1 MTVRSKQLSRL
12 LAALAWVALSGCGS
26 LPPDALVSDTASVT
40 AHAGVE
46 VGKNQVGETCE
57 YRPSTQRDVD
67 LDAAHAFGVWCGT
80 WRQPSGRIFE
90 ETEKHDGAAQLMQLA
105 TASLWRSYLDQRT
118 TCTAPTRTTILDN
131 VPAVLMQC
139 TERNGGWPHIAIAA
153 TYGGTTFMTD
163 GVPSAVPAIETTVAS
178 LAGHPLANAA
188 TSRSAAGRLVDQ
200 RLTTQPF
207 GSGDLDR
214 YYGLMRLGDSKNGID
229 DFAGAEDAFRDA
241 LAVQQKILGPSN
253 PGLAMPLMHLALQ
266 ISNQQH
272 FPEATA
278 LFARARALL
287 TEGADPLVVAR
298 LDYYMAMHALNQG
311 KTAEAKRLAD
321 KAEKEFAAFVPP
333 GMEEAALRGSAA
345 PSTTPS
351 TSRNAALGAI
361 QPLVVDPQAE
371 IGIRGLAA
379 VWRLKSTMAYS
390 GGGYG
395 DARKIADQARALLN
409 VSGFNPPGTVPR
421 VVRVAALSD
430 AAIGDLQAAERGLKE
445 CAVLFDQVTPSEK
458 PEALCLFH
466 AGRVAQERGNVDE
479 ALEHFRAGAKMARE
493 RHFDL
498 SENLV
503 TPFLETLFTQAEHEP
518 AKAQAAYAEMF
529 EAAQLIQ
536 GSLTSRFISK
546 AAARLASGDAR
557 AAVALRQLQDADLT
571 LDTLKLERDAETQK
585 PASLQDAR
593 KLAQIDESMAAA
605 EAKRNTA
612 EAAAQAAAPGYAQL
626 IQAEAS
632 TKLVIDL
639 LQSNEGFLSIQLGQ
653 KSSFGFLATRQGITA
668 FRVPLSL
675 ESAAQA
681 VNHLRKTAQVDINDR
696 GDVTIP
702 VYDVAAAYRL
712 YHELF
717 SPVATKLGGL
727 DRIVISSNGPLLSLP
742 FEMLVTDPTPAVAN
756 GDYRNV
762 PFLLKRFALSY
773 VPAPQSFVLLRQIPS
788 ASAAPEPY
796 IGFGDFRKPTT
807 AQFAAAFPRDRCQT
821 DLDALSQLK
830 DLPGTRQEITDVAKL
845 LSAPSRDVVLSDKFT
860 KATLEGTDLKRYRVV
875 HLATHAFLPTELRC
889 LSQPSI
895 LMSAPPGADSA
906 KDAFIASDEVQ
917 ELKMDA
923 DLVIVSACNTAG
935 PGGAAGESLSG
946 LARAFF
952 FAGTRGLMVT
962 HWSVDDDSAE
972 FISAHTMLGMKPG
985 ATRKDTT
992 LALRQAKL
1000 DRLMTAGT
1008 PGGPS
1013 LVFSHPFAWA
1023 PFVLIGDGLRVAP
1036 TTAQANPPATK
1047 AGS

>member
-1 MTVRSKQLSRL
+1 MRGKGISKL
-12 LAALAWVALSGCGS
+12 LAGLALIALGGCGS
-26 LPPDALVSDTASVT
+26 LPPSALISDPSSVT
-40 AHAGVE
+40 AQAGTA
-46 VGKNQVGETCE
+46 VGKNQVGEACE

-67 LDAAHAFGVWCGT
+67 IDAGRAFGVWCGT

-90 ETEKHDGAAQLMQLA
+90 ATEKRDGAAALMQLA
-105 TASLWRSYLDQRT
+105 TSSLWRSYLNQRA
-118 TCTAPTRTTILDN
+118 TCTAPTSTSILDN

-139 TERNGGWPHIAIAA
+139 TERNGGWPHVAIAA
-153 TYGGTTFMTD
+153 TYGGKTFMTD
-163 GVPSAVPAIETTVAS
+163 GVPSAVPAIEATVAS
-178 LAGHPLANAA
+178 LAGHPLAG
-188 TSRSAAGRLVDQ
+188 TSARSAAGKLVDQ

-214 YYGLMRLGDSKNGID
+214 YYGLMHLGDSKNGID

-272 FPEATA
+272 FAEATA
-278 LFARARALL
+278 LFDRARALL
-287 TEGADPLVVAR
+287 NDGSDPLVTAR
-298 LDYYMAMHALNQG
+298 LDYYVAMHALNQG
-311 KTAEAKRLAD
+311 QTAQAKTLAD

-333 GMEEAALRGSAA
+333 GIEEAALHGA
-345 PSTTPS
+345 STPTPRAD
-351 TSRNAALGAI
+351 TARNAALGAL
-361 QPLVVDPQAE
+361 QPLIVDPQAE
-371 IGIRGLAA
+371 LGIRGLAA

-390 GGGYG
+390 SGGYG
-395 DARKIADQARALLN
+395 EARKVADQARALLN

-421 VVRVAALSD
+421 VIRVAALSD
-430 AAIGDLQAAERGLKE
+430 AAIGDLKAAERGLTE

-466 AGRVAQERGNVDE
+466 AGRVARERGNIDE

-503 TPFLETLFTQAEHEP
+503 TPFLETLFTLAEHEP
-518 AKAQAAYAEMF
+518 AKAPAAYAEMF

-585 PASLQDAR
+585 PASLQDAK
-593 KLAQIDESMAAA
+593 KLAQIDASMAEA
-605 EAKRNTA
+605 ETKRNAA

-632 TKLVIDL
+632 AKLVIDL
-639 LQSNEGFLSIQLGQ
+639 LQSTEGFLSIQLGQ
-653 KSSFGFLATRQGITA
+653 KSSFGFFATRQGITA
-668 FRVPLSL
+668 FRVPLTL
-675 ESAAQA
+675 DSASQA
-681 VNHLRKTAQVDINDR
+681 VNHLRKTAQVDISDR

-702 VYDVAAAYRL
+702 VFDIAAAPRLYQDLFAPVAA
-712 YHELF
+712 
-717 SPVATKLGGL
+717 KLGGL

-742 FEMLVTDPTPAVAN
+742 FEMLVTDVAPAVSN
-756 GDYRNV
+756 GDYRGV

-773 VPAPQSFVLLRQIPS
+773 VPAPQTFVLLRQIAS
-788 ASAAPEPY
+788 ASSAPEPY
-796 IGFGDFRKPTT
+796 IGFGDFRKPTN
-807 AQFAAAFPRDRCQT
+807 AQFAATFPRDRCQT
-821 DLDALSQLK
+821 DFDALSQLR
-830 DLPGTRQEITDVAKL
+830 DLPGTRQEILDVAKL
-845 LSAPSRDVVLSDKFT
+845 LSVKPQDVVLGDKFT
-860 KATLEGTDLKRYRVV
+860 KATLNSTDLKRYRVV

-895 LMSAPPGADSA
+895 LMSAPLRADSA
-906 KDAFIASDEVQ
+906 KDAFLASDEVQ

-952 FAGTRGLMVT
+952 FAGTRGLLVT

-972 FISAHTMLGMKPG
+972 FITTRAMLGMKPG
-985 ATRKDTT
+985 ASRKDTT

-1000 DRLMTAGT
+1000 DRLMTAGS

-1013 LVFSHPFAWA
+1013 IIFSHPFAWA
-1023 PFVLIGDGLRVAP
+1023 PFVLIGDGLRLAP
-1036 TTAQANPPATK
+1036 ATAQQSAPATK
-1047 AGS
+1047 AGG

>member
-1 MTVRSKQLSRL
+1 VRSKQISRL
-12 LAALAWVALSGCGS
+12 VAGLALIALGGCGS
-26 LPPDALVSDTASVT
+26 LPPSVLVSETSSATAQAGT
-40 AHAGVE
+40 A
-46 VGKNQVGETCE
+46 VGKNQVGEACE
-57 YRPSTQRDVD
+57 YRPSSLRDVD
-67 LDAAHAFGVWCGT
+67 LDAGRAFGVWCGT
-80 WRQPSGRIFE
+80 WRQPSGRLFE
-90 ETEKHDGAAQLMQLA
+90 ATEKRDGVAQLMQLA
-105 TASLWRSYLDQRT
+105 TSSLWRSYLDQRA
-118 TCTAPTRTTILDN
+118 TCTAPTGTSILDN

-139 TERNGGWPHIAIAA
+139 TERNGGWPHVAIAA
-153 TYGGTTFMTD
+153 TYGGKTFMTD
-163 GVPSAVPAIETTVAS
+163 GVPSAVPAIEATVAS
-178 LAGHPLANAA
+178 LAGHPIADTA
-188 TSRSAAGRLVDQ
+188 TSRSAAGKLVDQ

-272 FPEATA
+272 FPEASA
-278 LFARARALL
+278 LFARAGTLL
-287 TEGADPLVVAR
+287 ADGSDPLVAAR
-298 LDYYMAMHALNQG
+298 LDYYLAMHALNQG
-311 KTAEAKRLAD
+311 QAAQAKTLAD
-321 KAEKEFAAFVPP
+321 KAETEFAAFVPP
-333 GMEEAALRGSAA
+333 GLEEAALRGSPAA
-345 PSTTPS
+345 TAASGTA
-351 TSRNAALGAI
+351 RNAALGAI
-361 QPLVVDPQAE
+361 QPLIVDPQAE
-371 IGIRGLAA
+371 MGIRGLAA

-390 GGGYG
+390 SGGYG
-395 DARKIADQARALLN
+395 EARKVADQARALLN

-421 VVRVAALSD
+421 VIRVAALSD
-430 AAIGDLQAAERGLKE
+430 AAIGDLPAAERGLKE

-503 TPFLETLFTQAEHEP
+503 TPFLETLFAQAERDA
-518 AKAQAAYAEMF
+518 AKAPAAHAEMF
-529 EAAQLIQ
+529 EAAQLVQ
-536 GSLTSRFISK
+536 GSLTARFISK

-571 LDTLKLERDAETQK
+571 LDTLKLERDVETQK
-585 PASLQDAR
+585 PASLQDAK
-593 KLAQIDESMAAA
+593 KLAQIDGAMAAA
-605 EAKRNTA
+605 EVKRNAA

-632 TKLVIDL
+632 TKLVIEL
-639 LQSNEGFLSIQLGQ
+639 LQSNEGFLTIQLGQ
-653 KSSFGFLATRQGITA
+653 KSSFGFFATRQGITA
-668 FRVPLSL
+668 FRVPLTL
-675 ESAAQA
+675 ESASQA

-696 GDVTIP
+696 GDITIP
-702 VYDVAAAYRL
+702 AFDVAAAHRL
-712 YHELF
+712 YQDLF
-717 SPVATKLGGL
+717 APVAAKLGGL

-742 FEMLVTDPTPAVAN
+742 FEMLVTDATPAVGN
-756 GDYRNV
+756 GDYRGV

-773 VPAPQSFVLLRQIPS
+773 VPAPQTFVLLRQIAS

-796 IGFGDFRKPTT
+796 IGFGDFRKPTR
-807 AQFAAAFPRDRCQT
+807 AQFASTFPRERCQT
-821 DLDALSQLK
+821 DLDALAQLK
-830 DLPGTRQEITDVAKL
+830 DLPGTRQEILDVAKML
-845 LSAPSRDVVLSDKFT
+845 TVTPQDIVLGDKFT
-860 KATLEGTDLKRYRVV
+860 KATVTGTDLKRYRVV

-895 LMSAPPGADSA
+895 LMSAPAQAESA
-906 KDAFIASDEVQ
+906 KDAFLASDEVQ

-952 FAGTRGLMVT
+952 FAGTRGLLVT

-972 FISAHTMLGMKPG
+972 FITTRAMLGMKPG
-985 ATRKDTT
+985 ASRKDTT

-1000 DRLMTAGT
+1000 DRLMTAGS

-1023 PFVLIGDGLRVAP
+1023 PFVLIGDGLRIAP
-1036 TTAQANPPATK
+1036 ATAQESAPATK
-1047 AGS
+1047 PGG

>member
-1 MTVRSKQLSRL
+1 MRSKQMARL
-12 LAALAWVALSGCGS
+12 LTGLALVALGGCGS
-26 LPPDALVSDTASVT
+26 LPPNALVSDTASAT
-40 AHAGVE
+40 AQAGTA
-46 VGKNQVGETCE
+46 VGKNQVGEACE
-57 YRPSTQRDVD
+57 YRPSSLRDVD
-67 LDAAHAFGVWCGT
+67 LDAGRAFGVWCGT

-90 ETEKHDGAAQLMQLA
+90 ATEKRDGTAPLRQLA
-105 TASLWRSYLDQRT
+105 TASLWRSYLDQRA
-118 TCTAPTRTTILDN
+118 TCTAPASTSILDN

-139 TERNGGWPHIAIAA
+139 TERNGGWPHVAIAA
-153 TYGGTTFMTD
+153 TYGGKTFMTD
-163 GVPSAVPAIETTVAS
+163 GVPSAVPAIEATVAS
-178 LAGHPLANAA
+178 LAGHPLAESA
-188 TSRSAAGRLVDQ
+188 TSRSAAGKLVDQ

-266 ISNQQH
+266 LSNQQH
-272 FPEATA
+272 FPEASA
-278 LFARARALL
+278 LFARARLL
-287 TEGADPLVVAR
+287 AADSDPLVAAR
-298 LDYYMAMHALNQG
+298 LDYYLAMHALNQG
-311 KTAEAKRLAD
+311 QAAQAKTLAD
-321 KAEKEFAAFVPP
+321 QAEREFAAFVPP
-333 GMEEAALRGSAA
+333 GIEEAARRGSPVASAA
-345 PSTTPS
+345 SGAA
-351 TSRNAALGAI
+351 RNAALGAI

-371 IGIRGLAA
+371 MGIRGLAA

-390 GGGYG
+390 SGGYG
-395 DARKIADQARALLN
+395 EARKVADQARALLN

-421 VVRVAALSD
+421 VIRVAALSD
-430 AAIGDLQAAERGLKE
+430 AAIGDLPAAERGLKE

-503 TPFLETLFTQAEHEP
+503 MPFLETLFAQAERDP
-518 AKAQAAYAEMF
+518 AKAPAAYAEMF
-529 EAAQLIQ
+529 EAAQLVQ
-536 GSLTSRFISK
+536 GSLTARFISK

-585 PASLQDAR
+585 PASLQDAK
-593 KLAQIDESMAAA
+593 KLAQIDGAMAAA
-605 EAKRNTA
+605 EVKRNAA

-632 TKLVIDL
+632 TKLVIEL
-639 LQSNEGFLSIQLGQ
+639 LQSNEGFLTIQLGQ
-653 KSSFGFLATRQGITA
+653 KSSFGFFATRQGITA
-668 FRVPLSL
+668 FRVPLTL
-675 ESAAQA
+675 ESASQA
-681 VNHLRKTAQVDINDR
+681 VNHLRKTAQVDISDR

-702 VYDVAAAYRL
+702 AFDVAAAHRL
-712 YHELF
+712 YQDLF
-717 SPVATKLGGL
+717 APVAAKLGGIN
-727 DRIVISSNGPLLSLP
+727 RIVISSNGPLLSLP
-742 FEMLVTDPTPAVAN
+742 FEMLVTDATPAVGN
-756 GDYRNV
+756 GDYRGV

-773 VPAPQSFVLLRQIPS
+773 VPAPQTFVLLRQIAS

-796 IGFGDFRKPTT
+796 IGFGDFRKPTR
-807 AQFAAAFPRDRCQT
+807 AQFAAAFPRERCQT
-821 DLDALSQLK
+821 DLDALAQLR
-830 DLPGTRQEITDVAKL
+830 DLPGTRQEILDVAKML
-845 LSAPSRDVVLSDKFT
+845 TVKPQDVVLGDKFT
-860 KATLEGTDLKRYRVV
+860 KATVNGTDLKRYRVV

-895 LMSAPPGADSA
+895 LMSAPAQAESA
-906 KDAFIASDEVQ
+906 KDAFLASDEVQ

-952 FAGTRGLMVT
+952 FAGTRGLLVT

-972 FISAHTMLGMKPG
+972 FITTRAMLGMKPG
-985 ATRKDTT
+985 ASRKDTT

-1000 DRLMTAGT
+1000 DRLMTAGS

-1023 PFVLIGDGLRVAP
+1023 PFVLIGDGLRIAP
-1036 TTAQANPPATK
+1036 ATAQESAPATK
-1047 AGS
+1047 AGG

>member
-1 MTVRSKQLSRL
+1 MRSKQMARL
-12 LAALAWVALSGCGS
+12 LTGLALVALGGCGS
-26 LPPDALVSDTASVT
+26 LPPNALVSDTASAT
-40 AHAGVE
+40 AQAGTA
-46 VGKNQVGETCE
+46 VGKNQVGEACE
-57 YRPSTQRDVD
+57 YRPSSLRDVD
-67 LDAAHAFGVWCGT
+67 LDAGRAFGVWCGT

-90 ETEKHDGAAQLMQLA
+90 ATEKRDGTAPLRQLA
-105 TASLWRSYLDQRT
+105 TASLWRSYLDQRA
-118 TCTAPTRTTILDN
+118 TCTAPASTSILDN

-139 TERNGGWPHIAIAA
+139 TERNGGWPHVAIAA
-153 TYGGTTFMTD
+153 TYGGKTFMTD
-163 GVPSAVPAIETTVAS
+163 GVPSAVPAIEATVAS
-178 LAGHPLANAA
+178 LAGHPLAESA
-188 TSRSAAGRLVDQ
+188 TSRSAAGKLVDQ

-266 ISNQQH
+266 LSNQQH
-272 FPEATA
+272 FPEASA
-278 LFARARALL
+278 LFARARLL
-287 TEGADPLVVAR
+287 AADSDPLVAAR
-298 LDYYMAMHALNQG
+298 LDYYLAMHALNQG
-311 KTAEAKRLAD
+311 QAAQAKTLAD
-321 KAEKEFAAFVPP
+321 QAEREFAAFVPP
-333 GMEEAALRGSAA
+333 GIEEAARRGSPVASAA
-345 PSTTPS
+345 SGAA
-351 TSRNAALGAI
+351 RNAALGAI

-371 IGIRGLAA
+371 MGIRGLAA

-390 GGGYG
+390 SGGYG
-395 DARKIADQARALLN
+395 EARKVADQARALLN

-421 VVRVAALSD
+421 VIRVAALSD
-430 AAIGDLQAAERGLKE
+430 AAIGDLPAAERGLKE

-503 TPFLETLFTQAEHEP
+503 MPFLETLFAQAERDP
-518 AKAQAAYAEMF
+518 AKAPAAYAEMF
-529 EAAQLIQ
+529 EAAQLVQ
-536 GSLTSRFISK
+536 GSLTARFISK

-585 PASLQDAR
+585 PASLQDAK
-593 KLAQIDESMAAA
+593 KLAQIDGAMAAA
-605 EAKRNTA
+605 EVKRNAA

-632 TKLVIDL
+632 TKLVIEL
-639 LQSNEGFLSIQLGQ
+639 LQSNEGFLTIQLGQ
-653 KSSFGFLATRQGITA
+653 KSSFGFFATRQGITA
-668 FRVPLSL
+668 FRVPLTL
-675 ESAAQA
+675 ESASQA
-681 VNHLRKTAQVDINDR
+681 VNHLRKTAQVDISDR

-702 VYDVAAAYRL
+702 AFDVAAAHRL
-712 YHELF
+712 YQDLF
-717 SPVATKLGGL
+717 APVAAKLGGIN
-727 DRIVISSNGPLLSLP
+727 RIVISSNGPLLSLP
-742 FEMLVTDPTPAVAN
+742 FEMLVTDATPAVGN
-756 GDYRNV
+756 GDYRGV

-773 VPAPQSFVLLRQIPS
+773 VPAPQTFVLLRQIAS

-796 IGFGDFRKPTT
+796 IGFGDFRKPTR
-807 AQFAAAFPRDRCQT
+807 AQFASTFPRERCQT
-821 DLDALSQLK
+821 DLDALAQLR
-830 DLPGTRQEITDVAKL
+830 DLPGTRQEILDVAKML
-845 LSAPSRDVVLSDKFT
+845 TVKPQDVVLGDKFT
-860 KATLEGTDLKRYRVV
+860 KATVNGTDLKRYRVV

-895 LMSAPPGADSA
+895 LMSAPAQAESA
-906 KDAFIASDEVQ
+906 KDAFLASDEVQ

-952 FAGTRGLMVT
+952 FAGTRGLLVT

-972 FISAHTMLGMKPG
+972 FITTRAMLGMKPG
-985 ATRKDTT
+985 ASRKDTT

-1000 DRLMTAGT
+1000 DRLMTAGS

-1023 PFVLIGDGLRVAP
+1023 PFVLIGDGLRIAP
-1036 TTAQANPPATK
+1036 ATAQESAPATK
-1047 AGS
+1047 AGG

>member
-1 MTVRSKQLSRL
+1 MVASKQMSRL
-12 LAALAWVALSGCGS
+12 LAGLALIALGGCGS
-26 LPPDALVSDTASVT
+26 LPPNALVSDMASATTQAGTA
-40 AHAGVE
+40 
-46 VGKNQVGETCE
+46 VGKNQVGEACE
-57 YRPSTQRDVD
+57 YRAGSQRDVD
-67 LDAAHAFGVWCGT
+67 LDAARAFGVWCGT

-90 ETEKHDGAAQLMQLA
+90 ATATQDGAAALLQLA
-105 TASLWRSYLDQRT
+105 SASLWRAYLDQRA
-118 TCTAPTRTTILDN
+118 TCTAPTRTSILDN

-139 TERNGGWPHIAIAA
+139 TERNGGWPHVAIAA
-153 TYGGTTFMTD
+153 TYGGKTFMTD
-163 GVPSAVPAIETTVAS
+163 GVPSAVPAIEATVAS
-178 LAGHPLANAA
+178 LAGHPLAETAA
-188 TSRSAAGRLVDQ
+188 GRSAAGKLVDQ

-272 FPEATA
+272 FPEASA
-278 LFARARALL
+278 LFARASTLL
-287 TEGADPLVVAR
+287 ADGSDPLIAAR
-298 LDYYMAMHALNQG
+298 LDYYLAMHALNQG
-311 KTAEAKRLAD
+311 QTAQAKQLAD
-321 KAEKEFAAFVPP
+321 KAEREFSVFVPP
-333 GMEEAALRGSAA
+333 TLEEAALRGNPVAA
-345 PSTTPS
+345 GGA
-351 TSRNAALGAI
+351 RNAALGAI

-371 IGIRGLAA
+371 MGIRGLAA

-390 GGGYG
+390 SGGYG
-395 DARKIADQARALLN
+395 EARKVADQARALLN

-421 VVRVAALSD
+421 VIRVAALSD
-430 AAIGDLQAAERGLKE
+430 AAIGDLKAAERGLTE

-466 AGRVAQERGNVDE
+466 AGRVAQERGNTDE
-479 ALEHFRAGAKMARE
+479 ALDHFRAGAKMARE

-503 TPFLETLFTQAEHEP
+503 TPFLETLFAQAEKDP
-518 AKAQAAYAEMF
+518 AKAPAAYAEMF
-529 EAAQLIQ
+529 EAAQLVQ
-536 GSLTSRFISK
+536 GSLTARFISK

-593 KLAQIDESMAAA
+593 KLAQIDAAMAAA
-605 EAKRNTA
+605 EGKRNAA

-632 TKLVIDL
+632 AKLVIDL
-639 LQSNEGFLSIQLGQ
+639 LQTSEGFLTVQLGQ
-653 KSSFGFLATRQGITA
+653 KTSFGFFATRQGITA

-675 ESAAQA
+675 DSASQA
-681 VNHLRKTAQVDINDR
+681 VSHLRKTAQVEIS
-696 GDVTIP
+696 GSGEVSIP
-702 VYDVAAAYRL
+702 AFDVAAAHRL
-712 YHELF
+712 YQDLF
-717 SPVATKLGGL
+717 APVAAKLAGL

-742 FEMLVTDPTPAVAN
+742 FEMLVTDAAPAVAD
-756 GDYRNV
+756 GDYRGV

-773 VPAPQSFVLLRQIPS
+773 VPAPQTFVLLRQIAS

-796 IGFGDFRKPTT
+796 IGFGDFRKPSN

-821 DLDALSQLK
+821 DLDALAQLK
-830 DLPGTRQEITDVAKL
+830 DLPGTRQEITDVARM
-845 LSAPSRDVVLSDKFT
+845 LSVKPQDVVLGDKFT
-860 KATLEGTDLKRYRVV
+860 KATVAATDLKHYRVV

-895 LMSAPPGADSA
+895 LMSAPLRADSA
-906 KDAFIASDEVQ
+906 KDAFLASDEVQ

-952 FAGTRGLMVT
+952 FAGTRGLLVT

-972 FISAHTMLGMKPG
+972 FITTRAMLGMKPG
-985 ATRKDTT
+985 ASRKDTT

-1000 DRLMTAGT
+1000 ERLMTAGS

-1013 LVFSHPFAWA
+1013 IVFSHPFAWA
-1023 PFVLIGDGLRVAP
+1023 PFVLIGDGLRLAP
-1036 TTAQANPPATK
+1036 ATAQVGAPAPKT
-1047 AGS
+1047 GG

>member
-1 MTVRSKQLSRL
+1 MRSKQMARL
-12 LAALAWVALSGCGS
+12 LTGLALVALGGCGS
-26 LPPDALVSDTASVT
+26 LPPNALVSDTASAT
-40 AHAGVE
+40 AQAGTA
-46 VGKNQVGETCE
+46 VGKNQVGEACE
-57 YRPSTQRDVD
+57 YRPSSLRDVD
-67 LDAAHAFGVWCGT
+67 LDAGRAFGVWCGT

-90 ETEKHDGAAQLMQLA
+90 ATEKRDGTAPLRQLA
-105 TASLWRSYLDQRT
+105 TASLWRSYLDQRA
-118 TCTAPTRTTILDN
+118 TCTAPASTSILDN

-139 TERNGGWPHIAIAA
+139 TERNGGWPHVAIAA
-153 TYGGTTFMTD
+153 TYGGKTFMTD
-163 GVPSAVPAIETTVAS
+163 GVPSAVPAIEATVAS
-178 LAGHPLANAA
+178 LAGHPIADTA
-188 TSRSAAGRLVDQ
+188 TSRSAAGKLVDQ

-266 ISNQQH
+266 LSNQQH
-272 FPEATA
+272 FPEASA
-278 LFARARALL
+278 LFARARLL
-287 TEGADPLVVAR
+287 AADSDPLVAAR
-298 LDYYMAMHALNQG
+298 LDYYLAMHALNQG
-311 KTAEAKRLAD
+311 QAAQAKTLAD
-321 KAEKEFAAFVPP
+321 QAEREFAAFVPP
-333 GMEEAALRGSAA
+333 GIEEAARRGSPVASAA
-345 PSTTPS
+345 SGAA
-351 TSRNAALGAI
+351 RNAALGAI

-371 IGIRGLAA
+371 MGIRGLAA

-390 GGGYG
+390 SGGYG
-395 DARKIADQARALLN
+395 EARKVADQARALLN

-421 VVRVAALSD
+421 VIRVAALSD
-430 AAIGDLQAAERGLKE
+430 AAIGDLPAAERGLKE

-503 TPFLETLFTQAEHEP
+503 MPFLETLFAQAERDP
-518 AKAQAAYAEMF
+518 AKAPAAYAEMF
-529 EAAQLIQ
+529 EAAQLVQ
-536 GSLTSRFISK
+536 GSLTARFISK

-585 PASLQDAR
+585 PASLQDAK
-593 KLAQIDESMAAA
+593 KLAQIDGAMAAA
-605 EAKRNTA
+605 EVKRNAA

-632 TKLVIDL
+632 TKLVIEL
-639 LQSNEGFLSIQLGQ
+639 LQSNEGFLTIQLGQ
-653 KSSFGFLATRQGITA
+653 KSSFGFFATRQGITA
-668 FRVPLSL
+668 FRVPLTL
-675 ESAAQA
+675 ESASQA
-681 VNHLRKTAQVDINDR
+681 VNHLRKTAQVDISDR

-702 VYDVAAAYRL
+702 AFDVAAAHRL
-712 YHELF
+712 YQDLF
-717 SPVATKLGGL
+717 APVAAKLGGL

-742 FEMLVTDPTPAVAN
+742 FEMLVTDATPAVGN
-756 GDYRNV
+756 GDYRGV

-773 VPAPQSFVLLRQIPS
+773 VPAPQTFVLLRQIAS

-796 IGFGDFRKPTT
+796 IGFGDFRKPTR
-807 AQFAAAFPRDRCQT
+807 AQFASTFPRERCQT
-821 DLDALSQLK
+821 DLDALAQLR
-830 DLPGTRQEITDVAKL
+830 DLPGTRQEILDVAKML
-845 LSAPSRDVVLSDKFT
+845 TVKPQDVVLGDKFT
-860 KATLEGTDLKRYRVV
+860 KATVNGTDLKRYRVV

-895 LMSAPPGADSA
+895 LMSAPAQAESA
-906 KDAFIASDEVQ
+906 KDAFLASDEVQ

-952 FAGTRGLMVT
+952 FAGTRGLLVT

-972 FISAHTMLGMKPG
+972 FITTRAMLGMKPG
-985 ATRKDTT
+985 ASRKDTT

-1000 DRLMTAGT
+1000 DRLMTAGS

-1023 PFVLIGDGLRVAP
+1023 PFVLIGDGLRIAP
-1036 TTAQANPPATK
+1036 ATAQESAPATK
-1047 AGS
+1047 AGG

>member
-1 MTVRSKQLSRL
+1 MRSKQMARL
-12 LAALAWVALSGCGS
+12 LTGLALVALGGCGS
-26 LPPDALVSDTASVT
+26 LPPNALVSDTASAT
-40 AHAGVE
+40 AQAGTA
-46 VGKNQVGETCE
+46 VGKNQVGEACE
-57 YRPSTQRDVD
+57 YRPSSLRDVD
-67 LDAAHAFGVWCGT
+67 LDAGRAFGVWCGT

-90 ETEKHDGAAQLMQLA
+90 ATEKRDGTAPLRQLA
-105 TASLWRSYLDQRT
+105 TASLWRSYLDQRA
-118 TCTAPTRTTILDN
+118 TCTAPASTSILDN

-139 TERNGGWPHIAIAA
+139 TERNGGWPHVAIAA
-153 TYGGTTFMTD
+153 TYGGKTFMTD
-163 GVPSAVPAIETTVAS
+163 GVPSAVPAIEATVAS
-178 LAGHPLANAA
+178 LAGHPLAESA
-188 TSRSAAGRLVDQ
+188 TSRSAAGKLVDQ

-266 ISNQQH
+266 LSNQQH
-272 FPEATA
+272 FPEASA
-278 LFARARALL
+278 LFARARLL
-287 TEGADPLVVAR
+287 AADSDPLVAAR
-298 LDYYMAMHALNQG
+298 LDYYLAMHALNQG
-311 KTAEAKRLAD
+311 QAAQAKTLAD
-321 KAEKEFAAFVPP
+321 QAEREFAAFVPP
-333 GMEEAALRGSAA
+333 GIEEAARRGSPVASAA
-345 PSTTPS
+345 SGAA
-351 TSRNAALGAI
+351 RNAALGAI

-371 IGIRGLAA
+371 MGIRGLAA

-390 GGGYG
+390 SGGYG
-395 DARKIADQARALLN
+395 EARKVADQARALLN

-421 VVRVAALSD
+421 VIRVAALSD
-430 AAIGDLQAAERGLKE
+430 AAIGDLPAAERGLKE

-503 TPFLETLFTQAEHEP
+503 MPFLETLFAQAERDP
-518 AKAQAAYAEMF
+518 AKAPAAYAEMF
-529 EAAQLIQ
+529 EAAQLVQ
-536 GSLTSRFISK
+536 GSLTARFISK

-585 PASLQDAR
+585 PASLQDAK
-593 KLAQIDESMAAA
+593 KLAQIDGAMAAA
-605 EAKRNTA
+605 EVKRNAA

-632 TKLVIDL
+632 TKLVIEL
-639 LQSNEGFLSIQLGQ
+639 LQSNEGFLTIQLGQ
-653 KSSFGFLATRQGITA
+653 KSSFGFFATRQGITA
-668 FRVPLSL
+668 FRVPLTL
-675 ESAAQA
+675 ESASQA
-681 VNHLRKTAQVDINDR
+681 VNHLRKTAQVDISDR

-702 VYDVAAAYRL
+702 AFDVAAAHRL
-712 YHELF
+712 YQDLF
-717 SPVATKLGGL
+717 APVAAKLGGL

-742 FEMLVTDPTPAVAN
+742 FEMLVTDATPAVGN
-756 GDYRNV
+756 GDYRGV

-773 VPAPQSFVLLRQIPS
+773 VPAPQTFVLLRQIAS

-796 IGFGDFRKPTT
+796 IGFGDFRKPTR
-807 AQFAAAFPRDRCQT
+807 AQFASTFPRERCQT
-821 DLDALSQLK
+821 DLDALAQLR
-830 DLPGTRQEITDVAKL
+830 DLPGTRQEILDVAKML
-845 LSAPSRDVVLSDKFT
+845 TVKPQDVVLGDKFT
-860 KATLEGTDLKRYRVV
+860 KATVNGTDLKRYRVV

-895 LMSAPPGADSA
+895 LMSAPAQAESA
-906 KDAFIASDEVQ
+906 KDAFLASDEVQ

-952 FAGTRGLMVT
+952 FAGTRGLLVT

-972 FISAHTMLGMKPG
+972 FITTRAMLGMKPG
-985 ATRKDTT
+985 ASRKDTT

-1000 DRLMTAGT
+1000 DRLMTAGS

-1023 PFVLIGDGLRVAP
+1023 PFVLIGDGLRIAP
-1036 TTAQANPPATK
+1036 ATAQESAPATK
-1047 AGS
+1047 AGG